1 MITPRAAPALLH
13 PLTGVS
19 RSCLSPVR
27 NDFADPLRYM
37 PGPAWLADDREGT
50 EGPVPTTVFPA
61 QSRPA
66 RHLIADAASSG
77 AAPRVS
83 TPDST

>member
-27 NDFADPLRYM
+27 NDFADPLTWMLARL
-37 PGPAWLADDREGT
+37 PGRMAERPGQIRTVWLADK
-50 EGPVPTTVFPA
+50 
-61 QSRPA
+61 
-66 RHLIADAASSG
+66 
-77 AAPRVS
+77 RVS
-83 TPDST
+83 KRDLRDFW